1 MAKHWYVIHT
11 QTGYEDKIRAVLDSK
26 IKAGLSKEAIGEI
39 LVPIEQVSEVK
50 AGKKRISQRKFFPGY
65 ILIEMEL
72 TDESWYLIKS
82 IPGVT
87 GFVGAGARPLPLR
100 EDEIEAI
107 LKQAKDAKEKPTPK
121 VMFEKGEPVR
131 VTDGPFTNFN
141 GTIEETN
148 IAKGKIKVMISIFG
162 RATPVELETWQV
174 EKI

>member
-11 QTGYEDKIRAVLDSK
+11 QTGYEDKVKQALESK
-26 IKAGLSKEAIGEI
+26 IKTMLGTDAISQV
-39 LVPIEQVSEVK
+39 LVPIEQVSEIK

-72 TDESWYLIKS
+72 TDESWYLVKS
-82 IPGVT
+82 ISGVT

-107 LKQAKDAKEKPTPK
+107 LKQAKDAKDKPTPK
-121 VMFEKGEPVR
+121 VVFDKGEAIR

-141 GTIEETN
+141 GTVEEAN
-148 IAKGKIKVMISIFG
+148 LSKGKIKVMILIFG
-162 RATPVELETWQV
+162 RATPVDLETWQV
-174 EKI
+174 EKV